1 MMTTD
6 NQEPEETQAAPDIE
20 PPATPQPAQ
29 TTEALLHEKLGG
41 DAAIDAAVDML
52 CRKLGTDARI
62 NYFFF
67 GISAADMAHRQRTF
81 LTAAL
86 GCCGDEGVA
95 QLRKDHATQVA
106 MGLNDR
112 HFDVILALL
121 SATLSDMDLAE
132 ELIAEIT
139 AAAACNRGPVLG
151 R

>member
-1 MMTTD
+1 MTTD
-6 NQEPEETQAAPDIE
+6 NQEPEETQAAPEIE

-29 TTEALLHEKLGG
+29 TAEASLHEKLGG
-41 DAAIDAAVDML
+41 DAAIDSAVDIF
-52 CRKLGTDARI
+52 CRKLSTDARI

-67 GISAADMAHRQRTF
+67 GISAADMANRQRTF

-86 GCCGDEGVA
+86 GCCGDEGGA
-95 QLRKDHATQVA
+95 HLRKDHAPQVA

-121 SATLSDMDLAE
+121 SATLSDMGVDEALS
-132 ELIAEIT
+132 AEIT
-139 AAAACNRGPVLG
+139 AAAASNRGDILG